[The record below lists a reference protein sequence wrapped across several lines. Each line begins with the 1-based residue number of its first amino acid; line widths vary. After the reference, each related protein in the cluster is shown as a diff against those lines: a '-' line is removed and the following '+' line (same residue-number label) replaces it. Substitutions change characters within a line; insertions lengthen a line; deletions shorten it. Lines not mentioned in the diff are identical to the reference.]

1 MSPIELCWNITSYIS
16 IIVQLIAA
24 GVCFGVFVLPYMQG
38 RDKAVKTGSVYG
50 VVMTVLYIMPPQIDN
65 ILAYFIGTVA
75 AFAVMYVE
83 DRQNI
88 NQKIFLSVT
97 FFTLR
102 WLSSSMAGI
111 IDFFLDIVLF
121 NSAIAAMSWLH
132 YGLYV
137 MTRIMD
143 ILFCSLLLLL
153 SIQTVNRA
161 YEYKNRYMGK
171 KELLML
177 IVPSLLGMVGYMI
190 FHFYQVKS
198 EMTGFYD
205 VLCFLYYLMS
215 IIAILVIIVFF
226 QNWKSLQ
233 EEQLGQELLESQINN
248 IKMHIKEVEKLY
260 GDLRAMRHDMGNHI
274 QMIERLMGADNS
286 SEAFAYLGRLKS
298 EWQELTPEIRTGN
311 PENTKLDV
319 FDVCIILYN
328 ALNNCME
335 SVNGEK
341 PYIKVHA
348 FRKNSIFMLII
359 SNSFKGRLRID
370 PAEGIPYTAKK
381 NGEHGI
387 GLKNM
392 RRVAKKYMG
401 DLSFEQNGDEVTVG
415 IMLQIV

>member
-153 SIQTVNRA
+153 PIQAVNRA

-171 KELLML
+171 RN
-177 IVPSLLGMVGYMI
+177 
-190 FHFYQVKS
+190 F
-198 EMTGFYD
+198 
-205 VLCFLYYLMS
+205 
-215 IIAILVIIVFF
+215 
-226 QNWKSLQ
+226 
-233 EEQLGQELLESQINN
+233 
-248 IKMHIKEVEKLY
+248 
-260 GDLRAMRHDMGNHI
+260 
-274 QMIERLMGADNS
+274 
-286 SEAFAYLGRLKS
+286 
-298 EWQELTPEIRTGN
+298 
-311 PENTKLDV
+311 
-319 FDVCIILYN
+319 
-328 ALNNCME
+328 
-335 SVNGEK
+335 
-341 PYIKVHA
+341 
-348 FRKNSIFMLII
+348 
-359 SNSFKGRLRID
+359 
-370 PAEGIPYTAKK
+370 
-381 NGEHGI
+381 
-387 GLKNM
+387 
-392 RRVAKKYMG
+392 
-401 DLSFEQNGDEVTVG
+401 
-415 IMLQIV
+415 